1 MADKVIVYTS
11 PGCPDC
17 AAVKNWLK
25 KIGVQYSEIDI
36 TAPGKADEAYEK
48 FGVRIAPITVIRDQF
63 FYGTF
68 KDQKPNLEKIF
79 QNSRGE

>member
-1 MADKVIVYTS
+1 MKDEVIIYTS

-17 AAVKNWLK
+17 AAVKSWLK
-25 KIGVQYSEIDI
+25 KNNIHYSEIDI
-36 TAPGKADEAYEK
+36 TLPGKAEEAYK
-48 FGVRIAPITVIRDQF
+48 RFGVRIAPITVVKDQF

-79 QNSRGE
+79 KVS

>member
-1 MADKVIVYTS
+1 MTDKVIIYTS

-25 KIGVQYSEIDI
+25 KNNIQYTEIDI
-36 TAPGKADEAYEK
+36 TANSNADEAYKK
-48 FGVRIAPITVIRDQF
+48 FGVRIAPITVIDDKF

-79 QNSRGE
+79 KKS